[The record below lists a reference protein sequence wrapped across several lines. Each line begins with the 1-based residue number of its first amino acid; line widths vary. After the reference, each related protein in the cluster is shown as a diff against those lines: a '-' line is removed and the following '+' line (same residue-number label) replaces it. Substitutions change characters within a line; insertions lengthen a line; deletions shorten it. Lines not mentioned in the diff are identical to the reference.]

1 MDLDASAREERRR
14 KRKFL
19 EEKSRVVPR
28 EEKRMTHGLLEE
40 KIARRDDSEQNEL
53 TVLMARIRYVR
64 AFLNVEKLAKRLS
77 ASIFSSMLTF
87 LQLSLYIT
95 RESSLWS
102 LSMFTFKPPECVRS
116 SSNQTSLV
124 KFYLDCF

>member
-1 MDLDASAREERRR
+1 M
-14 KRKFL
+14 
-19 EEKSRVVPR
+19 
-28 EEKRMTHGLLEE
+28 MTHGLLEE
-40 KIARRDDSEQNEL
+40 KIAQWDDPEQNEL
-53 TVLMARIRYVR
+53 TVLVARMRYVR